1 MGSGASNADSFRLQG
16 RRGVLEVLHMEFER
30 ARIALRAQGHFR
42 NLGGPPKGE
51 LASFRLDHGPDRTPF
66 ADHVESKEIA
76 VEGEGLVHVID
87 GEEKVS
93 DVLDDSHGTAMV
105 VRRYMNRC
113 ERRFREPSEG
123 T

>member
-1 MGSGASNADSFRLQG
+1 MGSGASNADPLRLQG
-16 RRGVLEVLHMEFER
+16 RSGILEVLHMEFER
-30 ARIALRAQGHFR
+30 ARIALRAQGHLR
-42 NLGGPPKGE
+42 NLGGPPQGE
-51 LASFRLDHGPDRTPF
+51 LASFRFDHRPDRTRFTDDAEP
-66 ADHVESKEIA
+66 EEIA
-76 VEGEGLVHVID
+76 VEGEGLVHVIH
-87 GEEKVS
+87 GEEEVT